1 MKIRPLLLTLVSLLP
16 AALFAADAAK
26 NCGCACCKGKE
37 VCCCHSGDEKSA
49 AAADATPAPQLHPLK
64 GVVVEVLA
72 EKSALVVKHEDI
84 PGVMRAMTMM
94 FRVDAEVLA
103 RVKKGDAITAQ
114 LGRDAEKKWFLRDV
128 KVGTP

>member
-1 MKIRPLLLTLVSLLP
+1 MKLRRLTLALLSLLP
-16 AALFAADAAK
+16 VALFAAEPAK

-37 VCCCHSGDEKSA
+37 VCCCNSGEEKSMAKSEA
-49 AAADATPAPQLHPLK
+49 APAPQLHPLK
-64 GVVVEVLA
+64 GVVVDVIT

-94 FRVDAEVLA
+94 FRVEAEVLT

-114 LGRDAEKKWFLRDV
+114 MGRDEDKKWILRDV
-128 KVGTP
+128 KVVTP